1 MRKNYNKYNNDNHIL
16 TQTERVFYQRLA
28 MEGTQKIIRMLKN
41 NQ

>member
-1 MRKNYNKYNNDNHIL
+1 MRKNYKKNNNDNHIL

-28 MEGTQKIIRMLKN
+28 MEGTQNYTNVEN